1 MLLNIHGKYH
11 PLWIVED
18 KTPPRRASSPGWRG
32 RVCWGLIQ
40 GEAGDGAAGDVF
52 VGDGRHV
59 GVSNILETTDSGG
72 QDEPF
77 GEGVHLFADTVGN
90 LAPVKPSPCFSVG
103 IGASAEFSVEDD
115 GLDNHCHVGEVEV
128 TFGAFP
134 QADEDVVSVV
144 AVAEGCA
151 YAVPVE
157 KYFFGV
163 AVEYEGDIVTEVEIE
178 IVDSTLGKG

>member
-1 MLLNIHGKYH
+1 MYDS
-11 PLWIVED
+11 E
-18 KTPPRRASSPGWRG
+18 TPRRGGSSGWRG
-32 RVCWGLIQ
+32 WDWWELFQ

-52 VGDGRHV
+52 IGDGRHV
-59 GVSNILETTDSGG
+59 GVGYILEAADACS

-77 GEGVHLFADTVGN
+77 GEGVHLFTETVGE
-90 LAPVKPSPCFSVG
+90 LG
-103 IGASAEFSVEDD
+103 IVSCAEFAVEDN

-128 TFGAFP
+128 AFGAFP
-134 QADEDVVSVV
+134 QADEDVVGVV

-157 KYFFGV
+157 RYFFGV
-163 AVEYEGDIVTEVEIE
+163 TVEYECYIVTEVEVE